1 MFDTE
6 QKELSFYR
14 QLFSKMNAAIYITNL
29 DPFSLKWVTNNKLLN
44 SVLGLNQQQVLDQ
57 GDFIASR
64 VLKNPDF
71 EESINTAVEAFSK
84 NPDSTWTGAY
94 RIKKENSSE
103 YSWVMYST
111 ATFEK
116 DDQGNPKTGVVV
128 AFGLNEFN
136 TPGAMQDFIAH
147 LKSRIF
153 ATQRTSLT
161 AQQRIVMSKILD
173 NKTSAQIAKELS
185 LSKYTIDD
193 HRKAIYKKLGCK
205 NKSELFQYA
214 QKIGFL
220 GSTS

>member
-6 QKELSFYR
+6 QRELSFYR
-14 QLFSKMNAAIYITNL
+14 RLFGKMNAAIYITNL
-29 DPFSLKWVTNNKLLN
+29 EPFTLKWVTNNELLK
-44 SVLGLNQQQVLDQ
+44 SVLGLNHQQVLDK

-64 VLKNPDF
+64 VLSHPDF
-71 EESINTAVEAFSK
+71 EESINTAVEAFSR

-94 RIKKENSSE
+94 RIKKEGSSE

-116 DDQGNPKTGVVV
+116 DEHGNPKTAVVV

-136 TPGAMQDFIAH
+136 TPGAMQDFISH

-153 ATQRTSLT
+153 TTQRTSFT
-161 AQQRIVMSKILD
+161 TQQRLVMSKILD
-173 NKTSAQIAKELS
+173 NKTSAQIGKEMS

-214 QKIGFL
+214 QKIGFQK
-220 GSTS
+220 